1 MPAFASVES
10 VDCNFSAGIPSD
22 FTLTDADGNTLAPG
36 LSKFGFVQGDSWIAF
51 RQDDGNTVA
60 CSTSWYKPAGTSS
73 DWMTLPQ
80 LKVLPGS
87 VLTWRAVA
95 SDSRY
100 RDGYSVYIGEKGALP
115 ADFEGVEPAL
125 KVEAENAEWTSHTID
140 LAPWEGKEVW
150 IAFVNDSKNKSRL
163 FIDDILAGKATDIRL
178 ELSMNP
184 FVVIGK
190 KLEVS
195 GYITNTGSE
204 TFSNPELTVN
214 IDGTDYTAR
223 LKDVSVASGERVP
236 FTQTLR
242 YTPWETGLS
251 NYTLTL
257 ESGDLEAS
265 ASGSFRR
272 VNHKIVVEEGTGVWC
287 GYCVRGIAS
296 FEHCEQLFPDN
307 FIPIAIHGG
316 NDPMGLDDYSF
327 ETICTC
333 PGYPAATVNRSG
345 FFDIA
350 PTRLA
355 SEITSRLQTPPAAAL
370 DLEMTVTGSSAS
382 VDAEIFFPSFY
393 SNADYR
399 MAAFLKE
406 DGICHPD
413 DFSYNQSNG
422 YAGGADGSMGGFE
435 NLPNPIL
442 CKDITYLL
450 VELN

>member
-1 MPAFASVES
+1 
-10 VDCNFSAGIPSD
+10 
-22 FTLTDADGNTLAPG
+22 
-36 LSKFGFVQGDSWIAF
+36 
-51 RQDDGNTVA
+51 
-60 CSTSWYKPAGTSS
+60 
-73 DWMTLPQ
+73 
-80 LKVLPGS
+80 
-87 VLTWRAVA
+87 
-95 SDSRY
+95 
-100 RDGYSVYIGEKGALP
+100 
-115 ADFEGVEPAL
+115 
-125 KVEAENAEWTSHTID
+125 
-140 LAPWEGKEVW
+140 
-150 IAFVNDSKNKSRL
+150 
-163 FIDDILAGKATDIRL
+163 
-178 ELSMNP
+178 MNP

-316 NDPMGLDDYSF
+316 NDPMKLDDYSF

-442 CKDITYLL
+442 CKDITYNDVCRAALTDPMGEINSLPSSMKVGESAKWHLDFTLPANVEKPENTSL
-450 VELN
+450 VVMVLDHKSGEVLAGEEIPFRTGDSAVSDLTAESSLDISVAADRISAPGAALQVFDLTGRMIASGTDSLAVSASGLMIVKATRGAETRVSKIFIR